1 MGKDFAVNTFSL
13 IKKKIDTKQFLD
25 IFNEITGIFTAIYFF
40 DIKQCL
46 PIYLAKKK
54 GEGLCCKPAPICTCV
69 LYERATWTPDRD

>member
-46 PIYLAKKK
+46 PIYLAKKR
-54 GEGLCCKPAPICTCV
+54 GGALLQAMSNMYMYM
-69 LYERATWTPDRD
+69 YERATWTPDRD